1 MLKVAK
7 HFLLSQG
14 LQLCVMEQAGSTNN
28 GSKKTGAMSEKYDC
42 TGGTGELFPGN
53 TGNARGGLTL
63 RCPM

>member
-14 LQLCVMEQAGSTNN
+14 LQLCVMEQTGSAKN
-28 GSKKTGAMSEKYDC
+28 GSKRDVREVCDC
-42 TGGTGELFPGN
+42 TGGTGDLFPGN

-63 RCPM
+63 QCPM